1 MVSSAQLQY
10 TSDDASRSR
19 LTRATELCGV
29 YSATIEEALVR
40 IHQVDQ
46 ALLPL
51 ATQIE
56 QISEASGTGAPP
68 DALGPPGFQEIVG
81 TEGSTPGAASAS
93 RAGPAPTATS
103 FEPWPFQCEPLR
115 SRCFTPTPQS
125 AMPVRQIL

>member
-1 MVSSAQLQY
+1 MEKIKAVQDLEMAQKRRVELQQVVSSAQLQY

-68 DALGPPGFQEIVG
+68 DALGPPGF
-81 TEGSTPGAASAS
+81 
-93 RAGPAPTATS
+93 
-103 FEPWPFQCEPLR
+103 
-115 SRCFTPTPQS
+115 
-125 AMPVRQIL
+125 

>member
-81 TEGSTPGAASAS
+81 TEGSTPGASSAS

-103 FEPWPFQCEPLR
+103 FEPWPFHGEPL
-115 SRCFTPTPQS
+115 
-125 AMPVRQIL
+125 